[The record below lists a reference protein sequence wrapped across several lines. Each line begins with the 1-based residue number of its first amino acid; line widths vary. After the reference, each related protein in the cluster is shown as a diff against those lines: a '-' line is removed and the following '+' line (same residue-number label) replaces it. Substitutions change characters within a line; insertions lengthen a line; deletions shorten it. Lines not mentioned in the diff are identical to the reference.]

1 MPDLSSNWSACYL
14 KLSTLS
20 AALQQAHTADQL
32 QSCLQLSR
40 EINTQLQQLLDENP
54 GAAIAQL
61 SIIVASKFEKSR
73 IEANSAIVSRAIKCW
88 VLLALWSR
96 LKHWPKARRDILG
109 GCALLASCSLG
120 RSKRPAALQL
130 AALLKSQQSGG
141 IFTAVLAGTYH
152 QQQQRHSWQVHHDS
166 PLLTLALDIAEQLH
180 PTDHNVCALEQ
191 VLALKI
197 NSSNNEFELAQLAL
211 LAQLAPTLYLTG
223 RIAVDALERYWLL
236 CHADGMAYQALQYWP
251 ERQEVAEQLC
261 SQSLSELQL
270 LAPARLALDSW
281 LTKIHIKAFAE
292 QQIPTPSNLIA
303 NSLLTKLSYH
313 DFEAQLKLVEKH
325 PILVQFLLDNAS
337 ESNRRQTLVH
347 RLRHALA
354 IFGQEQLPF
363 AVARAE
369 VLHYLQLQSSTQ
381 HGWLMQL
388 QHTLQFSVQT
398 LGRFLPKPISV
409 QQAGLIAVCCS
420 APLWHHPSLQAV
432 PLSKMQQGQL
442 LLGQLCQQ
450 YLLEPVRSQR
460 LSAALL
466 KHYQL
471 DDWANAVLCQYQQQP
486 TEPLMSY
493 QHLLGLFLR
502 LCWQLTFSVFCYPSA
517 QQSSQQLLQ
526 AAAKYLPLP
535 QQQLSYWQQELLH
548 CQQLYYPLD
557 TLPS

>member
-14 KLSTLS
+14 KVSTFS
-20 AALQQAHTADQL
+20 AALQQADTADKL

-54 GAAIAQL
+54 GAAVAQL
-61 SIIVASKFEKSR
+61 SIIVAS
-73 IEANSAIVSRAIKCW
+73 SAIASRAIKCW
-88 VLLALWSR
+88 LLLALWSR
-96 LKHWPKARRDILG
+96 IKHWPRTRRDILG
-109 GCALLASCSLG
+109 VCALLASCSLG
-120 RSKRPAALQL
+120 RNKRPAALQL
-130 AALLKSQQSGG
+130 AALLKNQQSGG

-152 QQQQRHSWQVHHDS
+152 QQQKRHSWQVHQDS

-180 PTDHNVCALEQ
+180 PDDNNARALEL
-191 VLALKI
+191 VLANKI
-197 NSSNNEFELAQLAL
+197 TASDNEFELAQLTL
-211 LAQLAPTLYLTG
+211 LAQLAPSLYLAG
-223 RIAVDALERYWLL
+223 RLAIDPLERYWLL
-236 CHADGMAYQALQYWP
+236 CHADGIAYQALQYWP
-251 ERQEVAEQLC
+251 EQQKVADQLA
-261 SQSLSELQL
+261 SQPLSELQV
-270 LAPARLALDSW
+270 LAPTHFALGSW
-281 LTKIHIKAFAE
+281 LTKIHINPFAD
-292 QQIPTPSNLIA
+292 QQIPTPSNLIT
-303 NSLLTKLSYH
+303 NSLLSKLSYH

-337 ESNRRQTLVH
+337 ESNRKQTMVH

-369 VLHYLQLQSSTQ
+369 VLQYLQLQSSTQ
-381 HGWLMQL
+381 HSWLLQL
-388 QHTLQFSVQT
+388 QHTLHFCVQM
-398 LGRFLPKPISV
+398 LGRFLPKPISM

-432 PLSKMQQGQL
+432 PLSKMKQEQL

-471 DDWANAVLCQYQQQP
+471 DDWANAVLCQYQQHP
-486 TEPLMSY
+486 AEHHMSY
-493 QHLLGLFLR
+493 QQLLGLFLR

-517 QQSSQQLLQ
+517 QQNSQQLLN

-535 QQQLSYWQQELLH
+535 EQQLSYWQHELLN